1 MKKATSIIL
10 VLVIC
15 LSLCA
20 CSNGGTGGE
29 DTGKSNEIELTL
41 ENYEQYL
48 DVSASAGTQL
58 DFEGNAYIILGYD
71 EMEAQHIL
79 TSDYSKNI
87 YGYVRV
93 EGLSPN
99 FNYHNIKIE
108 VEFKGKCL
116 TCDTTLTRDDDMEAI
131 KQWQTYS
138 FMAFC
143 DKVDITGCGR
153 GETPYLIGSD
163 RGIPYSYSGL
173 CADFLEYEYT
183 VISISGSVSP
193 A

>member
-1 MKKATSIIL
+1 MKRATSIIL
-10 VLVIC
+10 VLAIC
-15 LSLCA
+15 LFLCA
-20 CSNGGTGGE
+20 CGSGGTGGE
-29 DTGKSNEIELTL
+29 DTAKSNEIELTL
-41 ENYEQYL
+41 DNYEQYL

-58 DFEGNAYIILGYD
+58 DFEGNADIVIGFDRSTGYD
-71 EMEAQHIL
+71 IIN
-79 TSDYSKNI
+79 SGYSKNI

-93 EGLSPN
+93 EGLSQN
-99 FNYHNIKIE
+99 FNYHNIKVE

-116 TCDTTLTRDDDMEAI
+116 TCDTTLTRDDDMEAS

-138 FMAFC
+138 FMASC

-183 VISISGSVSP
+183 VISVSGSVSP